1 MAVKFLDGIT
11 VDGNVGIGNTNPSDY
26 SADADNLV
34 VGSLSGN
41 NGITILS
48 TASNGYGSIYFAD
61 STTGNKVYSGFIRYQ
76 QNQSNMTFGTNEVE
90 RMRIDVNGNVG
101 IGTISPAA
109 KLAIGGSTRIMGNGS
124 SNNSHALEFT
134 NSAVVIARSSS
145 NDLNLHAYNAMVFGV
160 SNSAWPTSTERMRIT
175 SAGNIGIGTT
185 TPSQKLEVNGAIQSN
200 VGGRPVTLS
209 SGQITIKGDTGGWA
223 LQYGFLG
230 SSNAVLGGFGTLGGA
245 NSLSYFYIGPAY
257 NSSNILVLKPSTGN
271 VGIGTT
277 TPDSK
282 LEVIGNYKQ
291 KAADGNTQ
299 GFTLSINSSTDAV
312 SLNNFYNASM
322 TFSTNNSVKMTILG
336 GGNVGIGTTSPSQKL
351 EVVGKAKITTSL
363 AVGAITPSATTGRI
377 DASNDIVAFSSSDI
391 RLKNNIKTIDKALD
405 KVNSIQGIEFD
416 WIEKEIIHG
425 NKGRDVG
432 VIAQEI
438 EKILPEVVTTRDNGY
453 KAVKYEKIVPILIEA
468 IKDLS
473 RQVDGLKRLI

>member
-1 MAVKFLDGIT
+1 
-11 VDGNVGIGNTNPSDY
+11 
-26 SADADNLV
+26 
-34 VGSLSGN
+34 
-41 NGITILS
+41 
-48 TASNGYGSIYFAD
+48 
-61 STTGNKVYSGFIRYQ
+61 
-76 QNQSNMTFGTNEVE
+76 
-90 RMRIDVNGNVG
+90 
-101 IGTISPAA
+101 
-109 KLAIGGSTRIMGNGS
+109 
-124 SNNSHALEFT
+124 
-134 NSAVVIARSSS
+134 
-145 NDLNLHAYNAMVFGV
+145 
-160 SNSAWPTSTERMRIT
+160 
-175 SAGNIGIGTT
+175 
-185 TPSQKLEVNGAIQSN
+185 
-200 VGGRPVTLS
+200 
-209 SGQITIKGDTGGWA
+209 
-223 LQYGFLG
+223 
-230 SSNAVLGGFGTLGGA
+230 
-245 NSLSYFYIGPAY
+245 
-257 NSSNILVLKPSTGN
+257 LVLKPSTGN

-405 KVNSIQGIEFD
+405 KVNSIQGVEFD

-453 KAVKYEKIVPILIEA
+453 KAVKYEKIVPLLIEA